1 MVPRA
6 SVSEKLPRRAREGA
20 GKPNAGRVERSYQ
33 NCSMT
38 ILAAVAYAR
47 RMIRFRRLLIVLV
60 GVMGCGVA
68 AEALGKDAAPP
79 AEAPAAE
86 KDAGPI
92 AVGPAL
98 TAEEVAGAT
107 RLDVF
112 SIPTPGELMASID
125 KLGKPDWASAIR
137 PPLNVTSFSARPQM
151 ALNLGTLIADG
162 FIAVEAEDAQQV
174 KNIGKDITQLAGALS
189 FAQEI
194 LNRGK
199 SLTNF
204 AETGQ
209 WSALR
214 EELEATQNEV
224 KAAMV
229 QNKDSS
235 LITLVT
241 LGGWIRG
248 MEAMSDYVSKHYTVE
263 GAKLLRQ
270 PAVARYLVEQ
280 LKQLPEKVRDEAS
293 VRRAKAGLLTIEAA
307 VTFPAD
313 AAPNKE
319 AVAALAATTSEL
331 VKDIAA
337 KDPKK

>member
-1 MVPRA
+1 MTIRA
-6 SVSEKLPRRAREGA
+6 SFEYGA
-20 GKPNAGRVERSYQ
+20 
-33 NCSMT
+33 SMT
-38 ILAAVAYAR
+38 
-47 RMIRFRRLLIVLV
+47 RFRRLLIVLV
-60 GVMGCGVA
+60 GVTIWGIGPA
-68 AEALGKDAAPP
+68 TLAKDATAAVETP
-79 AEAPAAE
+79 AGE
-86 KDAGPI
+86 KDAGPV
-92 AVGPAL
+92 AVGPTL
-98 TAEEVAGAT
+98 TGEEVATAM

-112 SIPTPGELMASID
+112 SIPTPGELMAAID

-151 ALNLGTLIADG
+151 ALNLGALIADG

-174 KNIGKDITQLAGALS
+174 KNIGKDITQLAGGLS

-209 WSALR
+209 WRALQ

-224 KAAMV
+224 KAAML
-229 QNKDSS
+229 QNKDAS

-241 LGGWIRG
+241 LGGWIRS
-248 MEAMSDYVSKHYTVE
+248 MEAMADYVNTHYTPE

-270 PAVARYLVEQ
+270 PAIARYLVEQ
-280 LKQLPEKVRDEAS
+280 LKQSPEKVRDEAS
-293 VRRAKAGLLTIEAA
+293 VRRAKTGLLTIEQA
-307 VTFPAD
+307 VSFPAD
-313 AAPNKE
+313 AAPDRE
-319 AVAALAATTSEL
+319 AVKALAATTSEL
-331 VKDIAA
+331 LKEIAA